1 MQKRGSITIYAA
13 LALTVLI
20 TVLSGL
26 IWSVKVQAGRMEA
39 ANAAEQALFSLLAHY
54 DRELFA
60 DYGLLFV
67 DGGCGTAELRLDAC
81 GDFLEDSMSFILR
94 PNREREL
101 LGGKNLLDLSLAEL
115 SFTGYTLATD
125 LDGRILAE
133 QAISCMKDTG
143 AMELYA
149 SLRDRIRN
157 GAETASMQKEEGT
170 GIYEG
175 GEEIPETLTD
185 PVPVSPAAPGGAEEA
200 GAGGEGTAVPAEKPD
215 ESWKEVL
222 PAIIRL
228 RQTGFFQLA
237 VPDASAISDRS
248 VKRAELLSG
257 RHTER
262 GIGVISM
269 TMDTDTT
276 ENHLLLAAYLVSHLQ
291 HYGQKKTGAGLQYQ
305 LEYLIGGSTRD
316 ADNLE
321 RALREL
327 LLLRCAANILSIY
340 RIPEVKEALET
351 AANSIAL
358 LLLQPELESVLLP
371 VLASG
376 WALAESIV
384 DIRGLLSGKRIPAVK
399 SSGTW
404 QVNAKD
410 IPVLFTDPDSLMKGS
425 ESGISYPEYL
435 GVLLVLRSG
444 QTLRTRMMDMIEC
457 AVRGRGRADFRLDH
471 CLDAVAFEASVRS
484 EGSIS
489 LKVTKDGGYRQ

>member
-1 MQKRGSITIYAA
+1 MIIIRKRMQS
-13 LALTVLI
+13 
-20 TVLSGL
+20 S
-26 IWSVKVQAGRMEA
+26 
-39 ANAAEQALFSLLAHY
+39 SLM
-54 DRELFA
+54 
-60 DYGLLFV
+60 V
-67 DGGCGTAELRLDAC
+67 
-81 GDFLEDSMSFILR
+81 
-94 PNREREL
+94 
-101 LGGKNLLDLSLAEL
+101 
-115 SFTGYTLATD
+115 
-125 LDGRILAE
+125 
-133 QAISCMKDTG
+133 
-143 AMELYA
+143 
-149 SLRDRIRN
+149 
-157 GAETASMQKEEGT
+157 ETAKSLMAK
-170 GIYEG
+170 I
-175 GEEIPETLTD
+175 
-185 PVPVSPAAPGGAEEA
+185 
-200 GAGGEGTAVPAEKPD
+200 
-215 ESWKEVL
+215 
-222 PAIIRL
+222 
-228 RQTGFFQLA
+228 
-237 VPDASAISDRS
+237 
-248 VKRAELLSG
+248 
-257 RHTER
+257 
-262 GIGVISM
+262 
-269 TMDTDTT
+269 
-276 ENHLLLAAYLVSHLQ
+276 
-291 HYGQKKTGAGLQYQ
+291 QKKTGAGLQYQ

-404 QVNAKD
+404 QVNVKD